1 MVGKGPTRGRL
12 RAFGSGVALGFPP
25 KRASSAHSRFYENN
39 CQEGKSRSDY
49 RIPCRSRDVSLLFV
63 LWTKPAHS
71 TIRTRVCNLR
81 RALQVPAV
89 ARTLPGRDIVRFRQG
104 RVPPRNSALFRSCA
118 ILRNS
123 DRLMLPL
130 PFRGFANHNRHP
142 SGSLDLLFGRRLSK
156 QLEIRVRNGLV
167 VAFGMFQKRHHRHC
181 ETSGDRRDR
190 PFPGV

>member
-1 MVGKGPTRGRL
+1 MSTVVLCGSCRFCWRVRL
-12 RAFGSGVALGFPP
+12 DMSQIGW
-25 KRASSAHSRFYENN
+25 RFYENN

-49 RIPCRSRDVSLLFV
+49 RFPCRSRDVSLLFV
-63 LWTKPAHS
+63 LWSMPAHS
-71 TIRTRVCNLR
+71 TIRTRVCNLW
-81 RALQVPAV
+81 RALRVPAL

-123 DRLMLPL
+123 DRLWLPL
-130 PFRGFANHNRHP
+130 PFRGFANYNRHP
-142 SGSLDLLFGRRLSK
+142 SCGFDLLFGRRLSK
-156 QLEIRVRNGLV
+156 KLEIRVRNGLV
-167 VAFGMFQKRHHRHC
+167 IAFGMFQKRHHRHS